1 MPIGFSIV
9 IREENTHLA
18 IFAKNIFIYCPIN
31 SNIFTTSIPPYIITT
46 CEAAY
51 FKRRTS
57 YYIHFG
63 FIYIVKRHVGFA
75 IFVSPY
81 FAITYAQPKGEN
93 SSFVFISK
101 LIFHFFPFIS
111 ASILFIRLIKLYTV
125 ALCRSVRRK
134 TSFSKYLKVSLVCHI
149 K

>member
-18 IFAKNIFIYCPIN
+18 IFTKNIFIYSPIN
-31 SNIFTTSIPPYIITT
+31 SNIFTASIPPYIITT

-51 FKRRTS
+51 LKRRTS

-63 FIYIVKRHVGFA
+63 FIHIVKRHVGFA
-75 IFVSPY
+75 VFISPH
-81 FAITYAQPKGEN
+81 FAITYSQPK
-93 SSFVFISK
+93 SK
-101 LIFHFFPFIS
+101 LSCFIFSCKFERYFFPFII
-111 ASILFIRLIKLYTV
+111 SILSIRLIELYTV
-125 ALCRSVRRK
+125 ALSRSVRRK
-134 TSFSKYLKVSLVCHI
+134 TSFAKYLKVSLVCHI

>member
-18 IFAKNIFIYCPIN
+18 IFAKNIFIYSPIN

-46 CEAAY
+46 CEATY

-75 IFVSPY
+75 VFISPH
-81 FAITYAQPKGEN
+81 FAITYSQPK
-93 SSFVFISK
+93 SK
-101 LIFHFFPFIS
+101 LSCFCGLCKFIIYRFPFIS

-125 ALCRSVRRK
+125 TLSRSVRRE
-134 TSFSKYLKVSLVCHI
+134 TSFSKHLKVSLVRHI

>member
-18 IFAKNIFIYCPIN
+18 IFTKNIFIYSPIN
-31 SNIFTTSIPPYIITT
+31 SNIFTASIPPYIITT
-46 CEAAY
+46 CEATY

-63 FIYIVKRHVGFA
+63 FVHIIEWHVGFS
-75 IFVSPY
+75 IFVSSH
-81 FAITYAQPKGEN
+81 FAITYSQPK
-93 SSFVFISK
+93 SKFSCFIFTSKFVRY
-101 LIFHFFPFIS
+101 FFPFI
-111 ASILFIRLIKLYTV
+111 ASIFSIRLIKLYTV
-125 ALCRSVRRK
+125 ALCRSVRRE
-134 TSFSKYLKVSLVCHI
+134 TGFAKYFKVSLVCHI

>member
-1 MPIGFSIV
+1 MPIGFSVV

-18 IFAKNIFIYCPIN
+18 IFTKNIFIYSPIN
-31 SNIFTTSIPPYIITT
+31 SNIFTASIPPYIITT

-51 FKRRTS
+51 LKRRTS

-63 FIYIVKRHVGFA
+63 FIHIVKRHVGFA

-81 FAITYAQPKGEN
+81 FTITYSQPK
-93 SSFVFISK
+93 SK
-101 LIFHFFPFIS
+101 LSCFIFSSKFERYFFPFII
-111 ASILFIRLIKLYTV
+111 SILSIRLIKLYTV
-125 ALCRSVRRK
+125 TLSRSVRRK